1 MCKVRIP
8 IDPENDREVTL
19 VIDEQK
25 GKATVTVQREYG
37 PDHTTEIDL
46 RQPAKRGEAAA

>member
-1 MCKVRIP
+1 MCKFRIP
-8 IDPENDREVTL
+8 IDPETDRELTL

-25 GKATVTVQREYG
+25 GKASVTITREYG

-46 RQPAKRGEAAA
+46 RQPAKSAERAA